1 MVENSPSP
9 TSSGFE
15 MRYTYVMYVQPDRD
29 GLFKAK
35 IGSSN
40 SVEFSGSDATMILQ
54 SILTELGRNDKGGSL
69 FIKRPKN
76 DEPFDLATEVTMP
89 KGSQNIIIESDG
101 AELRRIENLGCIIN
115 TNKNTGVK
123 IFKGL
128 RINGNNPA
136 PTGNTGTGAP
146 NKGICINGGSNTIVE
161 DCYFTLFSNVHPV
174 AAANSN
180 NVILQ
185 RNQVGQCGGFGSEG
199 GCSNLQ
205 IINNYFFAPGM
216 DYPLV
221 AAGNL
226 KKNTEV
232 VITGN
237 QIPFGSSNGGGI
249 DVVASNAT
257 ISNNYVKDAY
267 QHSIYVHD
275 NYGYGGKDD
284 PTNITISS
292 NRLIGGG
299 NSNLGG
305 NSITLQSGNNSVDN
319 NVHITNNYCDKGI
332 GLTNAKKIIIT
343 NNILNR
349 RIYVIRGQRFIVSAN
364 QIYAGTN
371 GALAVEP
378 NTNFAPI
385 LDKLVFTNNILE
397 VGANTTR
404 AIFPTGAP
412 TNLVNQNNLTL

>member
-1 MVENSPSP
+1 
-9 TSSGFE
+9 
-15 MRYTYVMYVQPDRD
+15 
-29 GLFKAK
+29 
-35 IGSSN
+35 
-40 SVEFSGSDATMILQ
+40 
-54 SILTELGRNDKGGSL
+54 
-69 FIKRPKN
+69 
-76 DEPFDLATEVTMP
+76 
-89 KGSQNIIIESDG
+89 
-101 AELRRIENLGCIIN
+101 
-115 TNKNTGVK
+115 
-123 IFKGL
+123 
-128 RINGNNPA
+128 
-136 PTGNTGTGAP
+136 
-146 NKGICINGGSNTIVE
+146 
-161 DCYFTLFSNVHPV
+161 
-174 AAANSN
+174 
-180 NVILQ
+180 
-185 RNQVGQCGGFGSEG
+185 
-199 GCSNLQ
+199 
-205 IINNYFFAPGM
+205 M